1 MEPSSIAFW
10 IGSGIVL
17 LVSFST
23 FRSLVAKVMKN
34 EKVMQEMQLSTEE
47 LKKELDELPASLKQN
62 RVRRAWRGYRRFI
75 LDEKV
80 PEAHNICSFH
90 LRPLDDMPLPPFEPG
105 QHLGFQ
111 LRIPGHKRPTV
122 RNYSLSSSPK
132 ERSKYKI
139 TVKRIPPPPD
149 QPDLPSGVGSTFL
162 HENLAVGDLLEVSSP
177 AGKFILDRQDPRPA
191 VFLAG
196 GIGVT
201 PLLSMLETICD
212 EKIERKCYFIHAV
225 RNRSEH
231 PFREHIQKIVEKCI
245 NVDLHVF
252 YSQPAE
258 DEEVDATDHRHHVG
272 FLDVDRLAKITGGGD
287 LQYYICGPP
296 PMMKN
301 LLPALEE
308 FGVSSDS
315 ILTEAFGP
323 ASTRNNPAKVS
334 TDSGEESTNPGQHK
348 LHFKRSQRTL
358 TWDGT
363 SPILDMAEEVGIF
376 IDSSCRAGNCGTCE
390 IRLHH
395 GDVEYEEEPG
405 VDITPGHCLACV
417 AKPVTEVN
425 LGA

>member
-10 IGSGIVL
+10 IGSGIIL
-17 LVSFST
+17 LVSIST
-23 FRSLVAKVMKN
+23 FRSLVAKTMKN
-34 EKVMQEMQLSTEE
+34 EKVMQKMQLSTKE
-47 LKKELDELPASLKQN
+47 LKKELDELPVSLTQN

-75 LDEKV
+75 LEKKV
-80 PEAHNICSFH
+80 PEAQNICSFY
-90 LRPLDDMPLPPFEPG
+90 LRPLDDKPLPPFEPG

-122 RNYSLSSSPK
+122 RNYSLSSSSK

-139 TVKRIPPPPD
+139 TVKKIPPPPD
-149 QPDLPSGVGSTFL
+149 QQDLPSGAGSTFL
-162 HENLAVGDLLEVSSP
+162 HENLSVGDLLEVSSP
-177 AGKFILDRQDPRPA
+177 AGKFVLDRQDPRPA

-196 GIGVT
+196 GIGIT

-225 RNRSEH
+225 RNRSEQA
-231 PFREHIQKIVEKCI
+231 FREHIQKIVKKCI
-245 NVDLHVF
+245 NVELHVF
-252 YSQPAE
+252 YSHPVE
-258 DEEVDATDHRHHVG
+258 DEEVESTDHGQHVG
-272 FLDVDRLAKITGGGD
+272 YIDVDCLAKITGGGD

-296 PMMKN
+296 PMMQT
-301 LLPALEE
+301 LVPALEG

-315 ILTEAFGP
+315 ILMEAFGP
-323 ASTRNNPAKVS
+323 ASTRAKSAKVT
-334 TDSGEESTNPGQHK
+334 TDSGEESTTPQQHK
-348 LHFKRSQRTL
+348 LHFKLSNRIL

-376 IDSSCRAGNCGTCE
+376 IDSSCRSGNCGTCE
-390 IRLHH
+390 IRLHD
-395 GDVEYEEEPG
+395 GEVEYEEEPG
-405 VDITPGHCLACV
+405 IDITPGHCLACV

>member
-10 IGSGIVL
+10 IGSGIIL
-17 LVSFST
+17 LVSIGI
-23 FRSLVAKVMKN
+23 FRSLVAMVTKN
-34 EKVMQEMQLSTEE
+34 EKVTQEMQLSTEK
-47 LKKELDELPASLKQN
+47 LQKELDELPVSLNQN

-80 PEAHNICSFH
+80 SEAHNICSFH
-90 LRPLDDMPLPPFEPG
+90 LRPLDDKPLPPFEPG

-111 LRIPGHKRPTV
+111 LRIPDHKRPTV
-122 RNYSLSSSPK
+122 RNYSLSSSPT

-139 TVKRIPPPPD
+139 TVKQIPPPPD

-162 HENLAVGDLLEVSSP
+162 HENLSVGDLLEVSSP

-191 VFLAG
+191 VFIAG

-212 EKIERKCYFIHAV
+212 EKIKRKCYFIHAV

-231 PFREHIQKIVEKCI
+231 AFREHIQKIVEKCF

-252 YSQPAE
+252 YSHPAE
-258 DEEVDATDHRHHVG
+258 DEEAGATDHGHHIG
-272 FLDVDRLAKITGGGD
+272 FVDVHRLAEITGGGD

-296 PMMKN
+296 PMMN
-301 LLPALEE
+301 TLLPALEE

-315 ILTEAFGP
+315 ILMEAFGP
-323 ASTRNNPAKVS
+323 ASTRGKSATGS
-334 TDSGEESTNPGQHK
+334 TDSGEESPNTQQHK
-348 LHFKRSQRTL
+348 LHFKRSHRTL

-363 SPILDMAEEVGIF
+363 SPILEMAEEAGIF
-376 IDSSCRAGNCGTCE
+376 IDSSCRSGNCGTCE
-390 IRLHH
+390 IRLHD
-395 GDVEYEEEPG
+395 GDVEYEEEPE

-417 AKPVTEVN
+417 AKPITEVN
-425 LGA
+425 LEA